1 MLFMFQH
8 ISQYARGNSEMASH
22 SLQHMQQSSII
33 KGCKVI
39 TPHFFSITLNICFI
53 SVFSISLNISDT
65 ISPKNQIFEKSFF
78 FLFLEFLPACFP
90 LSQKHILLPRHHK
103 KPSFLK
109 TYALKSLKFCQRFF
123 IWEQM
128 HIVTHAAR
136 SNNDAAATA

>member
-1 MLFMFQH
+1 MLPSLPETHF
-8 ISQYARGNSEMASH
+8 ASRPP
-22 SLQHMQQSSII
+22 Q
-33 KGCKVI
+33 
-39 TPHFFSITLNICFI
+39 
-53 SVFSISLNISDT
+53 
-65 ISPKNQIFEKSFF
+65 
-78 FLFLEFLPACFP
+78 
-90 LSQKHILLPRHHK
+90 